1 LGDENM
7 YEKKTAFRF
16 PLTRILPLLGS
27 FLFLLMIIIGSIF
40 VGGYHPV
47 VTVILWLA
55 FIGSGWVGLSDLLAL
70 IIVSEEGLQI
80 RSLSL
85 RGVRTTLI
93 PWADVQE
100 LNLSGHQRDVLKL
113 LARQGVSVSRWN
125 LPAHLDLAQ
134 AVVDRADLE
143 PGPDN
148 QPPGVSQ
155 AFEMFRGTRARSQ
168 RYFLYWQWRRVE
180 RESEDE

>member
-1 LGDENM
+1 MGDGNM
-7 YEKKTAFRF
+7 YEKKTTFRF
-16 PLTRILPLLGS
+16 PLARTLPLLGS
-27 FLFLLMIIIGSIF
+27 FLFLLMIIIGSFF
-40 VGGYHPV
+40 VGGYHPA

-55 FIGSGWVGLSDLLAL
+55 LIGSGWVGLSDLLAL
-70 IIVSEEGLQI
+70 IVVREEGLQI

-113 LARQGVSVSRWN
+113 LARQGVSISRWN

-134 AVVDRADLE
+134 TVVDRADLK

-148 QPPGVSQ
+148 QPPSVSQ
-155 AFEMFRGTRARSQ
+155 AFETLWGARAKSQ
-168 RYFLYWQWRRVE
+168 RYLLYWQWRRVE
-180 RESEDE
+180 RELGDE